1 MLRRTNDNDGPYNS
15 NTSPAPLRSVSGQ
28 LTRTRF
34 LDQSPVQQ
42 QAARERLVC
51 AARPGTGA
59 ARLLRRGLYADAT
72 PGELERLR
80 AELGGLV

>member
-15 NTSPAPLRSVSGQ
+15 NTSPALLRSVSDK
-28 LTRTRF
+28 LTRIRF
-34 LDQSPVQQ
+34 LDQSPAQQ
-42 QAARERLVC
+42 QAARERLVR
-51 AARPGTGA
+51 AARPGTDA
-59 ARLLRRGLYADAT
+59 ARLLRRGLYADAQ